1 MNQIGI
7 TQPPRFIDQEDS
19 KSSILKR
26 LAWMT
31 IFLMCLSYAIMQIK
45 ESIDGRLRNTALHI
59 PLKCTEHLWCLLKQT
74 RHIHIDFRLYFFFTF
89 FPVWYDS
96 PTVTVLDTMTYPIE
110 ELTFPTVTICQQN
123 SNPDRWGATIKAFDH
138 LDKKCPVTG

>member
-1 MNQIGI
+1 MHSINLMTAKKQKK
-7 TQPPRFIDQEDS
+7 PPRNVHKYS
-19 KSSILKR
+19 HR
-26 LAWMT
+26 LST
-31 IFLMCLSYAIMQIK
+31 RYIFL
-45 ESIDGRLRNTALHI
+45 N
-59 PLKCTEHLWCLLKQT
+59 
-74 RHIHIDFRLYFFFTF
+74 F

-138 LDKKCPVTG
+138 LERKCPGTG